1 MRRVLIALA
10 ALLFVA
16 SVLVVLHGG
25 RLKRLAYEG
34 FGGREDWQ
42 QPDAVVAALGI
53 QPGDR
58 VADIGAG
65 GGYFSFRL
73 ADAVGADGTLYAV
86 DVDEEMTDYLSE
98 RAQREGYG
106 NVQIVL
112 GRFEDPLLP
121 DGSIDLVFLS
131 NTYHHIED
139 PSEYFSRLRADL
151 APEGRLAIIEYRE
164 GGWWPPG
171 KHWMEREVI
180 ERDLQAAGYRLE
192 THHDFLSKQHFL
204 IFRVAGD

>member
-1 MRRVLIALA
+1 MRRILIVLAT
-10 ALLFVA
+10 LLVVA
-16 SVLVVLHGG
+16 SVLLVLNAG
-25 RLKRLAYEG
+25 RLRRLAYEG

-42 QPDAVVAALGI
+42 QPDAVVASLGI

-86 DVDEEMTDYLSE
+86 DVDEDMTGYLAE

-121 DGSIDLVFLS
+121 DGAIDLVFLS

-139 PSEYFSRLRADL
+139 APQYVSGVRADL
-151 APEGRLAIIEYRE
+151 AAEGRVAIIDYRE

-171 KHWMEREVI
+171 QHWMEREVI
-180 ERDLQAAGYRLE
+180 ERDMQAAGSRLE
-192 THHDFLSKQHFL
+192 THHDFLAKQHFL